1 MSRTHRTRVACLD
14 CGAHRQPGESFCS
27 CCSGER
33 FAIVAPDVSALLG
46 AMPARLRGSCLRAA
60 LEAFGAPTS
69 ERAALRIREAR
80 QHAATLA
87 AYRGLRTVSD
97 RQLDDFF
104 GARP

>member
-14 CGAHRQPGESFCS
+14 CGAHRQPGETFCS
-27 CCSGER
+27 VCSGER

-46 AMPARLRGSCLRAA
+46 AMPPRLRGSCLRAA

-80 QHAATLA
+80 KQAAA
-87 AYRGLRTVSD
+87 FPAYRGMRAVSD
-97 RQLDDFF
+97 AALDDYF
-104 GARP
+104 GAAR